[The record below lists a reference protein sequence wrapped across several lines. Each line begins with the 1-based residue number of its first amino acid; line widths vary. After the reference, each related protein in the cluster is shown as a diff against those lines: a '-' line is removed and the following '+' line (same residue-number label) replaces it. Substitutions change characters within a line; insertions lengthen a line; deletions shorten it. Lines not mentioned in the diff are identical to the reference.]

1 MFISKKNQGNNRS
14 KSSNFGPEPVGS
26 RLSNCSAMKYKSS
39 PYCPNCHYPL
49 PYKAKFCAH
58 CGQKNDEGL
67 ITVGAL
73 LQQVW
78 YRVLHLESRSLRFL
92 WQMFIP
98 GYVTKEF
105 FAGRRKRYPHPIRF
119 FFIVWF
125 LFLFTLNHLTDV
137 GKSSGLQ
144 MNSQE
149 ATIKVSGKTKDGQE
163 YDFYQLGKR
172 QAELKK
178 MRLEFDSLP
187 PEYRTPL
194 TEKAVDSLLQRT
206 YGPVAQKLGSLWA
219 AATDS
224 SEIRTPD
231 SMTIKLGLKSMRI
244 ASDDLFLY
252 DGNTLADKYQVDKW
266 LDRLLLKQA
275 IKTMQDPRA
284 LMRTYLGSLGWTI
297 LALIGFMS
305 LVLTLLYW
313 KQKRYYVEHFLFLL
327 NEHTGMLLLLLFAFL
342 LNALLPLGKLWI
354 AVVLW
359 LLLSPFLAMRRYYEQ
374 GWGITTLKAVA
385 FSVAYLMGFVLL
397 FAAGMLVVFV
407 FF

>member
-1 MFISKKNQGNNRS
+1 
-14 KSSNFGPEPVGS
+14 
-26 RLSNCSAMKYKSS
+26 MKYQSAQ
-39 PYCPNCHYPL
+39 YCPNCHFPL

-137 GKSSGLQ
+137 GKSSGVQL
-144 MNSQE
+144 NTTES
-149 ATIKVSGKTKDGQE
+149 AIKVGGKSSPSQ
-163 YDFYQLGKR
+163 DFDLYAIGKR
-172 QAELKK
+172 RAELKI
-178 MRLEFDSLP
+178 MRQEFDSLP
-187 PEYRTPL
+187 PEYRTP
-194 TEKAVDSLLQRT
+194 TTQKAVDSLLQRT
-206 YGPVAQKLGSLWA
+206 YGPVPQKHSDWWT

-224 SEIRTPD
+224 AEVRTPD
-231 SMTIKLGLKSMRI
+231 SMTINLGFKAMRV
-244 ASDDLFLY
+244 ATDDVFLY
-252 DGNTLADKYQVDKW
+252 DANTLADKYKVEKW
-266 LDRLLLKQA
+266 FDQMLLTQS
-275 IKTMQDPRA
+275 IKTFQDPRA
-284 LMRTYLGSLGWTI
+284 LMRTYLGSLAWTI

-313 KQKRYYVEHFLFLL
+313 KQKHYYVEHFLFLL
-327 NEHTGMLLLLLFAFL
+327 NEHTSMFLLLMFAFW
-342 LNALLPLGKLWI
+342 LNAVWPLQALWALPI
-354 AVVLW
+354 IW
-359 LLLSPFLAMRRYYEQ
+359 LVFSPLLAMRRYYGQ
-374 GWGITTLKAVA
+374 GWGITILKASA
-385 FSVAYLMGFVLL
+385 FSVAYLMGFALL
-397 FAAGMLVVFV
+397 FTASMLMVFM

>member
-1 MFISKKNQGNNRS
+1 
-14 KSSNFGPEPVGS
+14 V
-26 RLSNCSAMKYKSS
+26 KYKSTQ
-39 PYCPNCHYPL
+39 YCPNCHFPL
-49 PYKAKFCAH
+49 PHKAKFCAH

-137 GKSSGLQ
+137 GKSSGVQ
-144 MNSQE
+144 MNTTES
-149 ATIKVSGKTKDGQE
+149 AIKISGKASPSQ
-163 YDFYQLGKR
+163 DFDLYAIGKR
-172 QAELKK
+172 RAELKM
-178 MRLEFDSLP
+178 MRQEFDSLP
-187 PEYRTPL
+187 PEYRTPVIQ
-194 TEKAVDSLLQRT
+194 KAVDSLLQRT
-206 YGPVAQKLGSLWA
+206 YGPVAQKLSDWWT

-224 SEIRTPD
+224 AEVRAPD
-231 SMTIKLGLKSMRI
+231 SMTINLGFKSMRM
-244 ASDDLFLY
+244 ATDDVFLY
-252 DGNTLADKYQVDKW
+252 DAKTLADKYKVEKW
-266 LDRLLLKQA
+266 FDQMLLTQG
-275 IKTMQDPRA
+275 IKTFQDPRA
-284 LMRTYLGSLGWTI
+284 LMRTYLGSLAWTI

-313 KQKRYYVEHFLFLL
+313 KQKHFYVEHFLFLL
-327 NEHTGMLLLLLFAFL
+327 NEHTSMFLLLMFAFW
-342 LNALLPLGKLWI
+342 LNAVWPLQALWALPI
-354 AVVLW
+354 IW
-359 LLLSPFLAMRRYYEQ
+359 LVFSPLLAMRRYYGQ
-374 GWGITTLKAVA
+374 GWGITMVKASV
-385 FSVAYLMGFVLL
+385 FSVAYLVGFALL
-397 FAAGMLVVFV
+397 FTVSMLMVFI